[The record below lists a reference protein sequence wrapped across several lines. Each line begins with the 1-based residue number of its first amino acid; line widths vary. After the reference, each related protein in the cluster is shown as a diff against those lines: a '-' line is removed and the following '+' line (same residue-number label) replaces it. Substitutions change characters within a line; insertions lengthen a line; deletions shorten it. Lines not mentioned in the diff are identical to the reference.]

1 MLTLSL
7 HTSLYCRHQLQSR
20 SLKLVQFNGGHC
32 HAKHDYTELHVL
44 TWGIKTTTSPPMTL
58 TISLSPI
65 LAPHYF
71 ASTPLWL
78 QVKESQL
85 FYFFSFLADSDRPPG
100 QDGHPELFCHRWT
113 PQTILSQVDTP
124 KLLRHRWTPKTALSQ
139 VATLNCSVTGGHP
152 KRLCQG

>member
-7 HTSLYCRHQLQSR
+7 HTSLYCRHQVQSR
-20 SLKLVQFNGGHC
+20 SLKLVQFNGGHY

-58 TISLSPI
+58 TKPLSPI

-71 ASTPLWL
+71 ALWL

-100 QDGHPELFCHRWT
+100 QDGHPELFCHGWT
-113 PQTILSQVDTP
+113 PQTILSQVDIP
-124 KLLRHRWTPKTALSQ
+124 KLLRHRWTPQTALSQ
-139 VATLNCSVTGGHP
+139 VATPNCSVTGGHP

>member
-7 HTSLYCRHQLQSR
+7 HMSLYCRHQLQSR

-44 TWGIKTTTSPPMTL
+44 TWGIKTTSPPMTL

-85 FYFFSFLADSDRPPG
+85 FSFFLFWLIVIGPQDKMATPNYFVTG
-100 QDGHPELFCHRWT
+100 GHPKLFCRRWT
-113 PQTILSQVDTP
+113 PQ
-124 KLLRHRWTPKTALSQ
+124 
-139 VATLNCSVTGGHP
+139 NYSVTGGHP
-152 KRLCQG
+152 KLLCHRWPP